1 MSSFARQAAHK
12 LQISSGITFS
22 VSNLVAFVYPK
33 ELATHFLY
41 TASDG
46 EVKKMLHYI
55 GKRLWQLI
63 PVLLGMTFVVF
74 MIIRAIPGDPA
85 QVILGQQASESAILA
100 LRTKLGLDNP
110 WYIQYFDYLMGLF
123 KGDLGESMRTMNP
136 VSDEIW
142 GYLAATFE
150 LSLFAILIA
159 IIVGV
164 NAGIISA
171 WFQNSWFDY
180 TAMILALVGV
190 SMPIFWL
197 GLMLQY
203 IFGIELGILPTTG
216 REEVRTPVE
225 SITNLYVL
233 DTILQGRFD
242 QLSTVLKHLVLPGI
256 ALATIPMAIIARMT
270 RSSMLEVMR
279 SDYVRTARA
288 KGQKMFWVVYK
299 HALKN
304 AIIPVLTI
312 IGLQMGMLL
321 GGAILTETIF
331 GWPGVGRYIYE
342 AINFRDYPVIQSGI
356 LVVAFIF
363 VMINLVIDVLY
374 SLIDPRIKYD

>member
-1 MSSFARQAAHK
+1 
-12 LQISSGITFS
+12 
-22 VSNLVAFVYPK
+22 
-33 ELATHFLY
+33 
-41 TASDG
+41 
-46 EVKKMLHYI
+46 MLSYI
-55 GKRLWQLI
+55 GKRLLQLI
-63 PVLLGMTFVVF
+63 PVLLGMTFIVF
-74 MIIRAIPGDPA
+74 MIIRAIPGNPA
-85 QVILGQQASESAILA
+85 QIILGQQATKEAVEA
-100 LRTKLGLDNP
+100 LTIKLGLDNP
-110 WYIQYFDYLMGLF
+110 WYVQYFKYLGDLF
-123 KGDLGESMRTMNP
+123 KGDLGESMRTRAP
-136 VSDEIW
+136 VNDEIW
-142 GYLAATFE
+142 PYLAATFE
-150 LSLFAILIA
+150 LALFAIVIA
-159 IIVGV
+159 VIIGI

-197 GLMLQY
+197 GLMGQWA
-203 IFGIELGILPTTG
+203 FAVENPWLPTGG
-216 REEVRTPVE
+216 REEVRDPVNA
-225 SITNLYVL
+225 ITNLYVL
-233 DTILQGRFD
+233 DTIIQGRFD
-242 QLSTVLKHLVLPGI
+242 QLWQVFRHLILPGL

-279 SDYVRTARA
+279 SDYIRTARA

-331 GWPGVGRYIYE
+331 AWPGVGRYIYD
-342 AINFRDYPVIQSGI
+342 AIGYRDYPVIQSAI
-356 LVVAFIF
+356 LIVALFF
-363 VMINLVIDVLY
+363 VMINLLVDLLY